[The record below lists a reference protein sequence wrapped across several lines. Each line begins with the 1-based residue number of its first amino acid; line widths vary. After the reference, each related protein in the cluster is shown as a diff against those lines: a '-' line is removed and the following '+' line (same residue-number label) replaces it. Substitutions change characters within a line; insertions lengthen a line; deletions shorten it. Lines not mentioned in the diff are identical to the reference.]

1 MIRALLVDDEKH
13 ALVTLSHYLKSYSEI
28 EILET
33 IQDSRLAKERIDVLK
48 PDLIFLDIEMPFI
61 NGFDLLQ
68 LFDSYPFKVVF
79 TTAYDQYAIKALKLN
94 ALDYLL
100 KPIEIEE
107 LDEAIKKYHQK
118 EIETSQEQISNLAQ
132 FTMTQMA
139 DTLALSTLKGLIFI
153 KMDEIMYLSAS
164 NAYTFVVMKDGE
176 KHLVSKSLAVFE
188 DVLQDNDL
196 FFRSHKSSIVNL
208 KYIKQ
213 YIRGE
218 GGELIM
224 QDNANLVLSR
234 AKKQEFLNL
243 FKKI

>member
-1 MIRALLVDDEKH
+1 MIKALLVDDEKH
-13 ALVTLSHYLKSYSEI
+13 ALVTLSHYLKSYPEI
-28 EILET
+28 QILET

-68 LFDSYPFKVVF
+68 LFDSYPFKVIF

-176 KHLVSKSLAVFE
+176 KHLVSKSLAIFE
-188 DVLQDNDL
+188 DVLKDNDL